1 MKWNGDTGP
10 SRSRISVLILVAVAV
25 ATVAIAVFFVFRPQ
39 QEPSLVAVV
48 EPSVINRGETASLSW
63 DTDNVRELYLEATPA
78 AKDTQKIDLIGSI
91 EVTPKESTVFILR
104 GTGKNGKIILK
115 EVALRVIQPL
125 PVIGARAEPTK
136 IIRGQKSVLSWQS
149 TDATKVEIDGVMYDL
164 TGILEVSPTETTS
177 YTLKAVGPGGEVS
190 TTVEVV
196 VVDPPLVYVVEKRF
210 HSTAKLVQ
218 RKIEGKDG
226 LFYDVVF
233 PSLPKGTLI
242 RSPVDGTI
250 NGIVLVVAWNKETAI
265 PALLVWN
272 PEDHSVIVIYDYGFQ
287 TEQVIGLADPVR
299 QIRVGE
305 KIMSVKEETSLY
317 IYHESAGRDYS
328 EYLQGLRN
336 FLKKFFPLLEIPQ
349 EDKK

>member
-1 MKWNGDTGP
+1 M
-10 SRSRISVLILVAVAV
+10 L
-25 ATVAIAVFFVFRPQ
+25 RPR
-39 QEPSLVAVV
+39 EESSLVAVV
-48 EPSVINRGETASLSW
+48 EPSVINRGETALLSW
-63 DTDNVRELYLEATPA
+63 DAANIKELHLEATGA
-78 AKDTQKIDLIGSI
+78 DVRKLDSAGEILIS
-91 EVTPKESTVFILR
+91 PKESAVFILR

-233 PSLPKGTLI
+233 PSLPKGALI

-250 NGIVLVVAWNKETAI
+250 NGILIPVEWNQKTSI
-265 PALLVWN
+265 PALLIWDSKGTIV
-272 PEDHSVIVIYDYGFQ
+272 VIYDYGFQ
-287 TEQVIGLADPVR
+287 TEQVIGLADPARQVR
-299 QIRVGE
+299 AGATV
-305 KIMSVKEETSLY
+305 MTVKEETVLHIWY
-317 IYHESAGRDYS
+317 WMTFDDYPGYP